1 MSDGVSEMA
10 LNGRIAVI
18 GIGSPVMTDDSIGL
32 RVSEEIQAMG
42 MTDVD
47 CSQEAIGGLELLP
60 FMRGYSYVLIVDAI
74 QTWQYEPGTVL
85 IFDVADFESTV
96 NNGMPAHDIN
106 IATAVG
112 IGRQIDNSTMPKEI
126 RFVAMEIKDMQT
138 MSEELTPVVAS
149 KRRSMLEA
157 SLSVIEDFRYDRAQ
171 RPADETS

>member
-138 MSEELTPVVAS
+138 MSEDLTPEVAAKKQS
-149 KRRSMLEA
+149 MIDAVLDVIDGFRR
-157 SLSVIEDFRYDRAQ
+157 DRDQ
-171 RPADETS
+171 SSADETS